1 MTSDVDT
8 IALGAAAILDANQA
22 PYWAILSDWLNSIVV
37 RTEQNGEIAGVD
49 HDYAAAFTRALME
62 PGADEQ

>member
-1 MTSDVDT
+1 MNSDVDT

-37 RTEQNGEIAGVD
+37 RTEAGEQPGVD
-49 HDYAAAFTRALME
+49 HDYAAAFTRALMAQ
-62 PGADEQ
+62 GDDE

>member
-37 RTEQNGEIAGVD
+37 RTEQHGEIAGVD
-49 HDYAAAFTRALME
+49 HDYAAAFTRALMAE
-62 PGADEQ
+62 GDDL

>member
-8 IALGAAAILDANQA
+8 IALGAAVILDANSA

-37 RTEQNGEIAGVD
+37 RTEHDGAIAGVD
-49 HDYAAAFTRALME
+49 HDYAAAFTRALMAQ
-62 PGADEQ
+62 GDDE